1 MFAPDGRQSKRA
13 KVSRRGLLKGI
24 AGVGMLAPFGALNVF
39 ASAKP
44 AEELSV
50 ANPLHVRGSLS
61 ARDEALLEEL
71 EHANFLYFWEQ
82 TNPATGL
89 TRDRYNVRS
98 LEGNA
103 LSSIA
108 AAGFG
113 LTALCIGEKR
123 GYVSYDQASER
134 ALAAMRF
141 FWHKLPHE
149 RGFFYHW
156 ADYTTGQRV
165 RHSEVS
171 SIDTAILLCGI
182 LTCRQHFGHSEINEL
197 AERIFNRVDWRWLSE
212 DTLILP
218 MGWSPESGFL
228 HYRWDSYCELMM
240 MYLLGLGSATHP
252 LPTGTWEAWKRSNFN
267 YEGIEYIGSFAPLF
281 VHQYSQAWFDFR
293 GRRDQYTD
301 YYENSILATEA
312 HRRFCLSLAREF
324 PDYCEDLWG
333 ITASDSQARYTVW
346 GGPPKSGPID
356 GTIVPCASA
365 GSLPFLP
372 GHVMR
377 VLRTIKDEYGAGT
390 WSRYGFVD
398 AFNPLTNWYDS
409 DVVGIDTGITMLM
422 AENART
428 GWIWDTFMK
437 NPEAQRGMERAGFK
451 AYSPAPYP
459 MVRPEAISHA
469 SLLGGAR
476 RRVAERFNTVA
487 SRSTP

>member
-228 HYRWDSYCELMM
+228 HYR
-240 MYLLGLGSATHP
+240 
-252 LPTGTWEAWKRSNFN
+252 
-267 YEGIEYIGSFAPLF
+267 
-281 VHQYSQAWFDFR
+281 
-293 GRRDQYTD
+293 
-301 YYENSILATEA
+301 
-312 HRRFCLSLAREF
+312 
-324 PDYCEDLWG
+324 
-333 ITASDSQARYTVW
+333 
-346 GGPPKSGPID
+346 
-356 GTIVPCASA
+356 
-365 GSLPFLP
+365 
-372 GHVMR
+372 
-377 VLRTIKDEYGAGT
+377 
-390 WSRYGFVD
+390 
-398 AFNPLTNWYDS
+398 
-409 DVVGIDTGITMLM
+409 
-422 AENART
+422 
-428 GWIWDTFMK
+428 
-437 NPEAQRGMERAGFK
+437 
-451 AYSPAPYP
+451 
-459 MVRPEAISHA
+459 
-469 SLLGGAR
+469 
-476 RRVAERFNTVA
+476 
-487 SRSTP
+487 